1 MGESLRNRAKTIFR
15 KITRNLGFEV
25 TKYTPQQ
32 LVPLRSQKNL
42 SYRDFLVEE
51 ALLPKGEI
59 SLFEAIFLGSLVRN
73 LKDERPIIEIG
84 TLFGR
89 SKLVMATQKSIERK
103 LVTVDNYS
111 WNPLGISTETHFR
124 ITQKILL
131 EAKRKL
137 NVHQINSEKNEFYRT
152 YQDASPSLVFL
163 DAVHTYEETKA
174 DILWAKHSKTK
185 IICGHDYH
193 KQSHPGVVRAV
204 DELGG
209 PKKLVETLWVL

>member
-1 MGESLRNRAKTIFR
+1 MAL
-15 KITRNLGFEV
+15 
-25 TKYTPQQ
+25 
-32 LVPLRSQKNL
+32 LRSQPNL
-42 SYRDFLVEE
+42 SFRDFLVEE

-59 SLFEAIFLGSLVRN
+59 SLFEAIFLGNLVRN
-73 LKDERPIIEIG
+73 LEDDGPIIEIG

-89 SKLVMATQKSIERK
+89 STLVMATQKSIEIN

-111 WNPLGISTETHFR
+111 WNPLGISTEAHFR

-137 NVHQINSEKNEFYRT
+137 NVHQIKSDKKEFYRT
-152 YQDASPSLVFL
+152 YQDGSPTLVFL
-163 DAVHTYEETKA
+163 DAVHTYEETKE

-193 KQSHPGVVRAV
+193 KQNHPGVVRAV